1 MHLSRANSVSCLW
14 PADILAIKIIVF
26 VANIVVIVVI
36 AVRCGLMENR
46 YWPKDVCVRVRFYE
60 KNCILSKVQ
69 NMNNER
75 AVFSMQHFPLCKWST
90 ISRTK
95 WEQGH
100 HAVSQ
105 TTIKAIFFRFTAKFY
120 AVFIHRS
127 FLHSDLLRY
136 YFSVFF
142 LGDFYDFRH
151 LLLVCLKIN
160 FTFYL
165 Y

>member
-26 VANIVVIVVI
+26 VANVVVIVVI

-46 YWPKDVCVRVRFYE
+46 YWPKDVCVCVRVRFYE

-75 AVFSMQHFPLCKWST
+75 AVFSMQHFPLCKWSA

-105 TTIKAIFFRFTAKFY
+105 TTIKAIFSVSLQNSTPSSFIAHFSIVTYFDTTSLFFARPFSRRFLWF
-120 AVFIHRS
+120 S
-127 FLHSDLLRY
+127 SSSLGLL
-136 YFSVFF
+136 
-142 LGDFYDFRH
+142 
-151 LLLVCLKIN
+151 KN
-160 FTFYL
+160 
-165 Y
+165 

>member
-75 AVFSMQHFPLCKWST
+75 ALFSMQHFPLCKWST

-100 HAVSQ
+100 YAVSQ
-105 TTIKAIFFRFTAKFY
+105 TTIKDI
-120 AVFIHRS
+120 
-127 FLHSDLLRY
+127 
-136 YFSVFF
+136 FSVSLQNSTPSSFIAHFSIVTYFDTTSLFF
-142 LGDFYDFRH
+142 ARLFSRRFLWFSASSLG
-151 LLLVCLKIN
+151 LLKN
-160 FTFYL
+160 
-165 Y
+165 